1 MATRKPLVM
10 VAGRIE
16 RLQSGD
22 TINADVAEVDL
33 IELTNNN
40 ASPVVICEPVY
51 IDGANTCD
59 KAQANASGTMDV
71 IALVKDAS
79 IAAAALGMF
88 QTDGVLSATT
98 GQWDAITSETGGLTA
113 GAVYYLSGATAGR
126 LTQTAPTAV
135 GQFVVQIG
143 KAISLTEMEITI
155 TDPIKL

>member
-16 RLQSGD
+16 RLQAGD
-22 TINADVAEVDL
+22 TIDADIAEVDL
-33 IELTNNN
+33 VELTNNN

-59 KAQANASGTMDV
+59 KAQADASGTMDV
-71 IALVKDAS
+71 VALVKDAS
-79 IAAAALGMF
+79 IASAAAGIT

-98 GQWDAITSETGGLTA
+98 GQWDAITGESGGLTA
-113 GAVYYLSGATAGR
+113 GTIYYLSAATAGR
-126 LTQTAPTAV
+126 LVEIAPTAV

-143 KAISLTEMEITI
+143 KAISTTEMEITI
-155 TDPIKL
+155 VDPIKL